1 MGSPVNLSEF
11 CTTNLIPMKHITI
24 SLILGLCVNFFVQ
37 AQTTALDFTTTD
49 CSGNPHHLF
58 AELEAGKVVVI
69 SYIMLGCSPC
79 IVGTTNLKGL
89 VAGYEATHPGR
100 VKLYSFGY
108 LDSYT
113 CAQMQNWKSTNNF
126 QHPMFTGGESQVAYY
141 GGMGMPTIVVLAKD
155 NHEVLYKKLG
165 FLISDKPAITAA
177 IEEGLAWSPS
187 AIDESLSAKGI
198 EVFPTITENEVIL
211 KSQHNLNG
219 LVEIFNVQGM
229 LVKSQILAE
238 VSQVTVSL
246 QDLESGLYV
255 VAIRD
260 EKDYLGSVRIVKK

>member
-1 MGSPVNLSEF
+1 MLISLIIGLS
-11 CTTNLIPMKHITI
+11 ITI
-24 SLILGLCVNFFVQ
+24 SVR
-37 AQTTALDFTTTD
+37 AQSTALDFNTTD

-58 AELEAGKVVVI
+58 AELEAGNVVVI

-89 VAGYEATHPGR
+89 VAGYESTHPGR

-126 QHPMFTGGESQVAYY
+126 QHPMFTGGETQVAYY

-187 AIDESLSAKGI
+187 AIDESLSSQGI
-198 EVFPTITENEVIL
+198 HVFPTLTDESFYLESNRL
-211 KSQHNLNG
+211 LTGHLD
-219 LVEIFNVQGM
+219 LFNVHGM
-229 LVKSQILAE
+229 LVKSIVLTDQTRAE
-238 VSQVTVSL
+238 ISL
-246 QDLESGLYV
+246 TDLMSGLYF

-260 EKDYLGSVRIVKK
+260 EKSYLGSVRIVKK